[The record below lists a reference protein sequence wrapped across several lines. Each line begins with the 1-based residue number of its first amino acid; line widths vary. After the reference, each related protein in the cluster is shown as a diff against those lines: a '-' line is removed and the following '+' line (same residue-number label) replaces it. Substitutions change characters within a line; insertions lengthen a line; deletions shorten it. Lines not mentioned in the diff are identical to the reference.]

1 MNVKI
6 HTNLERSGRREYLSR
21 CWPLRIQQKKKE
33 KEGEEESRSGGGEEK
48 GRRKSVWYEV
58 TCYKICACDEQDKR
72 AGWETG
78 A

>member
-6 HTNLERSGRREYLSR
+6 LTNLERSGRREYLSR
-21 CWPLRIQQKKKE
+21 CWPLRIQQKKRKKKKE
-33 KEGEEESRSGGGEEK
+33 RRRGGEEK

>member
-6 HTNLERSGRREYLSR
+6 PTNLERSGRREYLSR

-33 KEGEEESRSGGGEEK
+33 KKGEEERRREE
-48 GRRKSVWYEV
+48 GRKSVWYEV